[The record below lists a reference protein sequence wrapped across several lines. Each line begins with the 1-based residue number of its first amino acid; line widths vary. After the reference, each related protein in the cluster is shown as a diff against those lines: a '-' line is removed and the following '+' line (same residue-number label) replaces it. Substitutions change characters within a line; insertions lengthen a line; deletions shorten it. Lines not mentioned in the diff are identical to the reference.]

1 MTVLIK
7 LTIYIY
13 IYINVP
19 MDVYA
24 YSWLLIDLCK
34 RDRVSK
40 DDHLGQNLVHS
51 NLDGKRHVP
60 MNFLNSFH

>member
-1 MTVLIK
+1 
-7 LTIYIY
+7 
-13 IYINVP
+13 